1 MLTVYSPVRGVVRS
15 KSQQGDPAGGSATVA
30 AVLEIAGG
38 AAVQIDTPM
47 RGDVQVVSANQ
58 VSITDSRDRS
68 VTIHLLADDGEAE
81 ALVADG
87 AAVGFNTPLLRWTG
101 PAGSAAT
108 IVLTTTAMAGD
119 VVDLTTEGQQ
129 VTTDSDLFNL
139 GPFGCGG

>member
-15 KSQQGDPAGGSATVA
+15 RSQQGDPAGGSATVA
-30 AVLEIAGG
+30 AVLEFGG
-38 AAVQIDTPM
+38 GEPVQIDTPM
-47 RGDVQVVSANQ
+47 RGDVQLVSAHQ
-58 VSITDSRDRS
+58 VSITDSRDRH

-87 AAVGFNTPLLRWTG
+87 ATVGFNTPLLRWTG
-101 PAGSAAT
+101 PAGAT
-108 IVLTTTAMAGD
+108 ATCVLTTTAMAAD
-119 VVDLTTEGQQ
+119 VVDLTTPDQQ